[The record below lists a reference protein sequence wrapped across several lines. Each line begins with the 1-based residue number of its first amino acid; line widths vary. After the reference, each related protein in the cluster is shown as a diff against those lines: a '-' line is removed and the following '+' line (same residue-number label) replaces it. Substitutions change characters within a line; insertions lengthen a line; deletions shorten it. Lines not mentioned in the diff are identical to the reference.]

1 MAFNDPIAELLTKI
15 KNATIAQHLFVDVS
29 LSSIKLNIIKILSD
43 RGFIKNFVVN
53 DEKKKIRIFLKYKGR
68 ESIIH
73 DLKRVS
79 KPSIRKYIGYQDIP
93 VRFGGMG
100 INILSTSK
108 GVIDDETARQMKVG
122 GELLC
127 YVW

>member
-1 MAFNDPIAELLTKI
+1 MAFNDPISELLTKV

-29 LSSIKLNIIKILSD
+29 LSSIKLNIIKILSE
-43 RGFIKNFVVN
+43 RGFINNFIVN
-53 DEKKKIRIFLKYKGR
+53 DEKKKIRIFLKYSGR
-68 ESIIH
+68 DSIIH

-79 KPSIRKYIGYQDIP
+79 KPSLRKYISYKDIP

-108 GVIDDETARQMKVG
+108 GVMDDETARQMKVG

>member
-15 KNATIAQHLFVDVS
+15 KNASIAQHFYVDVS
-29 LSSIKLNIIKILSD
+29 LSSVKFNIVKILSE
-43 RGFIKNFVVN
+43 RGFIKNYLV
-53 DEKKKIRIFLKYKGR
+53 DEDKRKIRIFLKYKGR
-68 ESIIH
+68 QPLIH
-73 DLKRVS
+73 DVKRIS
-79 KPSIRKYIGYQDIP
+79 KPSIRKYMGYKDIP
-93 VRFGGMG
+93 VILGGMG

-108 GVIDDETARQMKVG
+108 GIIDDETARQMKVG